1 MKCFILHK
9 NRLYVS
15 CSVLIT
21 ATDISHDP
29 SKLVFFNNYED
40 GELGKGRCTFV
51 SQLNCVSIYIESI
64 P

>member
-1 MKCFILHK
+1 MWI
-9 NRLYVS
+9 S

-40 GELGKGRCTFV
+40 GEFGKGK
-51 SQLNCVSIYIESI
+51 YIKI
-64 P
+64 LIVCQVFYN

>member
-1 MKCFILHK
+1 M
-9 NRLYVS
+9 S

-40 GELGKGRCTFV
+40 GELGKGKFV
-51 SQLNCVSIYIESI
+51 SNRNSWSSKLPYTVLLKCNVALT
-64 P
+64 